1 MRILIADDHAVFRRG
16 LKEILA
22 ERYPGAAF
30 GEAESSQAALEQVWK
45 AAWDVMVLDITM
57 PGRSGVEILKEIK
70 HAQPNLPVLMLSV
83 HPEEQY
89 AVRVLEAGAAGYLTK
104 LQAPHE
110 LVEAIKQVLAGGQY
124 ISPRIA
130 EQLVD
135 RLREGEQ
142 RPPHERL
149 SNREFEIL
157 KLIAV
162 GKSMKDI
169 AHELSVSPQTVSTH
183 RARILKKMG
192 LLTTAA
198 LVRYAVENK
207 LVV

>member
-30 GEAESSQAALEQVWK
+30 GEAASSQSALEQVWK

-70 HAQPNLPVLMLSV
+70 QAQPNLPVLMLSV
-83 HPEEQY
+83 HPEEHY

-135 RLREGEQ
+135 RLRQGEQ
-142 RPPHERL
+142 RPPHQRL

-157 KLIAV
+157 KLIAA

-183 RARILKKMG
+183 RSRILKKMG

-207 LVV
+207 LVD

>member
-1 MRILIADDHAVFRRG
+1 

-45 AAWDVMVLDITM
+45 AAWDVMVLDISM

-70 HAQPNLPVLMLSV
+70 QARPNLPVLMLSV
-83 HPEEQY
+83 HPEEHY

-130 EQLVD
+130 DQLVD
-135 RLREGEQ
+135 RLRQGEQ
-142 RPPHERL
+142 RPPHQRL

-157 KLIAV
+157 KLIAA

-183 RARILKKMG
+183 RSRILKKMG

-207 LVV
+207 LVD